1 MTDHEALRESAGAYV
16 LGALAAEER
25 SAFEAHLASCA
36 ECAAEVRA
44 LALVAGAL
52 PYAVPQVDPPPA
64 LRRRILATIEGR
76 APSSRPAP
84 DVTRLPAQSTA
95 FGRGG
100 WLSAAAMLVLTVAL
114 GSYALSLRERVGGLE
129 EQLSDAMSRLTRSEQ
144 QVAEAT
150 AIAEGARVRMAVLTA
165 PDLLQVT
172 LAGQSV
178 APGASGR
185 AFLSR
190 STGLVFAASDLP
202 ALPAGRTYQ
211 LWYLQP
217 NHPNGLPP
225 VSAGL
230 VRPDDTGRVAT
241 AFDVPA
247 NAGTPAGLALSIEP
261 EGGLDQPSGALYL
274 VGLAQ

>member
-1 MTDHEALRESAGAYV
+1 MTEHEALREAAGAYV
-16 LGALAAEER
+16 LGALSAGER
-25 SAFEAHLASCA
+25 QTFEAHLATCA
-36 ECAAEVRA
+36 ECTAEVRA
-44 LALVAGAL
+44 LALVAGSL
-52 PYAVPQVDPPPA
+52 PYAVPQVDPSPA
-64 LRRRILATIEGR
+64 LRARILAASSSSASNVIPMPARSR
-76 APSSRPAP
+76 AL
-84 DVTRLPAQSTA
+84 D
-95 FGRGG
+95 RGG
-100 WLSAAAMLVLTVAL
+100 WLSAAAMLVVTVAL
-114 GSYALSLRERVGGLE
+114 GSYAFTLRQRVGGLE

-150 AIAEGARVRMAVLTA
+150 AVAESARVRMAVLTA

-172 LAGQSV
+172 LAGQQV
-178 APGASGR
+178 APSASGR

-190 STGLVFAASDLP
+190 STGLVFAAADLP

-217 NHPNGLPP
+217 NHPNGDPP

-241 AFDVPA
+241 AFDVPD
-247 NAGTPAGLALSIEP
+247 NAGRPIGLALSIEP
-261 EGGLDQPSGALYL
+261 EGGLPQPSGDLYL